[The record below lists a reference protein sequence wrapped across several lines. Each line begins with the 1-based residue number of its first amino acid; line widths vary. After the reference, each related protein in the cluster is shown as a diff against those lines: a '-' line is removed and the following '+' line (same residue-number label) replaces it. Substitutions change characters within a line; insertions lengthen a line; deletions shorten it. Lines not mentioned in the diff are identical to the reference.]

1 MNQVL
6 AAKGG
11 QSIGIGVPL
20 GQVSVAVLVVVGG
33 GLADTVVAAVVLGMV
48 GGTLGVDASAGVFG
62 LLERVEDLVTRFGGS
77 CCGVDMLEVMSII
90 Q

>member
-20 GQVSVAVLVVVGG
+20 GHVSVAVLGVGEG
-33 GLADTVVAAVVLGMV
+33 ALAGAGVAAVVLGMI
-48 GGTLGVDASAGVFG
+48 GDALGIDASAGVFVV
-62 LLERVEDLVTRFGGS
+62 LERVEDRVMRFSGS
-77 CCGVDMLEVMSII
+77 CCD
-90 Q
+90 